1 MPTKEK
7 AAAIAEAKEIFAG
20 ATSVTVSHY
29 SKLTVEEINELR
41 SKLRKA
47 KVVHKV
53 IKNTLAI
60 KAAKESNLEA
70 LVKFLEGPTVLTVA
84 KGDIS
89 APAKVLVDFAKDHEN
104 FKIRGG
110 VVEGKE
116 ASVEDFKAIAN
127 LPSREVL
134 LAKLAGSLNSP
145 ITGLVRV
152 LSGPQT
158 GLVRVLNG
166 IAQKKAA

>member
-1 MPTKEK
+1 M
-7 AAAIAEAKEIFAG
+7 
-20 ATSVTVSHY
+20 
-29 SKLTVEEINELR
+29 
-41 SKLRKA
+41 
-47 KVVHKV
+47 
-53 IKNTLAI
+53 
-60 KAAKESNLEA
+60 
-70 LVKFLEGPTVLTVA
+70 
-84 KGDIS
+84 
-89 APAKVLVDFAKDHEN
+89 DFAKEHEN

-116 ASVEDFKAIAN
+116 ASLEDIKAIAS

-134 LAKLAGSLNSP
+134 LAKLVGSLNSP

-152 LSGPQT
+152 LNGPSQ